1 MLERDRIT
9 STMRELARTGLRYR
23 STVDVLDYWLSEL
36 ARADDDALPDF
47 DPIDVPRLLSFVYVL
62 EREGNRMR
70 YRVSGESVNQLFGSN
85 HGGKCLDEVVPP
97 AIYTKIAPFFLG
109 VFERVACIFKGHV
122 ILPDRGFMEFERLL
136 VPVDRGGAVQLL
148 GSLALS
154 TTAVLQERADLPPR
168 APQGFNFTQ
177 VDLTTVRTIETAIPL
192 DQLPV
197 DDMPY
202 ESHHRLL
209 A

>member
-1 MLERDRIT
+1 MVHG
-9 STMRELARTGLRYR
+9 LAGNPVSHPVSFTLQD
-23 STVDVLDYWLSEL
+23 VD
-36 ARADDDALPDF
+36 
-47 DPIDVPRLLSFVYVL
+47 
-62 EREGNRMR
+62 
-70 YRVSGESVNQLFGSN
+70 QLFGSN

-97 AIYTKIAPFFLG
+97 AIYPKIAPFFLG

-122 ILPDRGFMEFERLL
+122 ILPDREFMEFERLL
-136 VPVDRGGAVQLL
+136 VPVDRSGAVQLL
-148 GSLALS
+148 GTLALS

-177 VDLTTVRTIETAIPL
+177 VDLTTGLTTQTAIPM

-202 ESHHRLL
+202 ASHHRLL